1 MKQIIYGNLNI
12 FVLIMQSEYFVYFFN
27 AVMLRSYKFC
37 RYTLTFFDFNFCDI
51 LGIWQCISAVGDK
64 VFSVFLDVVSNK
76 PRTTDRQTE
85 LERHAQFLLVK
96 FNHLQKRIRRVADKY
111 LSSFVDK

>member
-1 MKQIIYGNLNI
+1 M
-12 FVLIMQSEYFVYFFN
+12 
-27 AVMLRSYKFC
+27 
-37 RYTLTFFDFNFCDI
+37 DI

-64 VFSVFLDVVSNK
+64 VFSVFLDVVSKK
-76 PRTTDRQTE
+76 PRTTDRQME

>member
-1 MKQIIYGNLNI
+1 M
-12 FVLIMQSEYFVYFFN
+12 S
-27 AVMLRSYKFC
+27 RSQTFC
-37 RYTLTFFDFNFCDI
+37 GYTLMDFDCNFCVI
-51 LGIWQCISAVGDK
+51 TGIWQCISAVGDK
-64 VFSVFLDVVSNK
+64 VFSVFLDVMSNK
-76 PRTTDRQTE
+76 PRTTDRETE